1 MDAIEIA
8 RQRADKLH
16 HEAVK
21 RGLDPWNSY
30 AFAVGEAMFR
40 EITVERCLQGSDEL
54 NGGRAFLIVSID

>member
-40 EITVERCLQGSDEL
+40 EITVERCLQGSD
-54 NGGRAFLIVSID
+54 